1 MDFRFRHNTFME
13 KSALKMIGCLSTKKK
28 LVTKHHFNLREKE
41 DETIVAFNQL
51 IDISIEKKK
60 KKKNTKN
67 RSQLKNVS
75 IKNWNEEV
83 VGI

>member
-1 MDFRFRHNTFME
+1 MDFRFRHTSME

-28 LVTKHHFNLREKE
+28 LDTKHHFNEKKK

-60 KKKNTKN
+60 Y
-67 RSQLKNVS
+67 
-75 IKNWNEEV
+75 
-83 VGI
+83 

>member
-1 MDFRFRHNTFME
+1 MFSSLNIHFKWFETKCSTKMDFRFRHNTFME

-28 LVTKHHFNLREKE
+28 LDTKHHFNLREKK

-60 KKKNTKN
+60 
-67 RSQLKNVS
+67 
-75 IKNWNEEV
+75 EY
-83 VGI
+83 

>member
-1 MDFRFRHNTFME
+1 MDFHFRHNTFME

-60 KKKNTKN
+60 KNIKN

>member
-28 LVTKHHFNLREKE
+28 LDTKHHFNLREKK

-51 IDISIEKKK
+51 IDISIEKK
-60 KKKNTKN
+60 
-67 RSQLKNVS
+67 RILKIDLN
-75 IKNWNEEV
+75 
-83 VGI
+83 

>member
-1 MDFRFRHNTFME
+1 ME

-28 LVTKHHFNLREKE
+28 LDTKHHFNLREKK

-60 KKKNTKN
+60 RILKIDLNWKMFQLRIGMKKSSVFSK
-67 RSQLKNVS
+67 
-75 IKNWNEEV
+75 
-83 VGI
+83 